1 MAKSAPSIAAISML
15 LAACG
20 SSTPTA
26 TPQASTPNPVGPPT
40 TSVAATGS
48 VTATQSAEPSGGVA
62 PSGSGVPPGGGVPAS
77 IDPSTFVAGVD
88 NPWFPLKP
96 GTKLTYTGGKD
107 GEKAVDVV
115 EVSGETKVVAGV
127 TCVVVRDRL
136 SLAGTLEERTEDW
149 FAQDRDGNVWYFG
162 EATAELDEAGNVV
175 STEGSWTAGIDGAA
189 PGIVMPASPQVGQSF
204 QQEFYPGHAED
215 RFVVLLTAAS
225 VKVPA
230 GTYRGAL
237 LTAEWT
243 PLEPRVLGEKFYAR
257 GIGLVKELDV
267 AGGNE
272 SLVLA
277 RIQRQ

>member
-1 MAKSAPSIAAISML
+1 MAKAAPLIAAISLL
-15 LAACG
+15 LADCG

-26 TPQASTPNPVGPPT
+26 PQAGTPSPVGPPT
-40 TSVAATGS
+40 ASAVATGS
-48 VTATQSAEPSGGVA
+48 GMATQSVE
-62 PSGSGVPPGGGVPAS
+62 PSGSGAPGASGVPSAS
-77 IDPSTFVAGVD
+77 GVPGTIDPSTFVANVE

-175 STEGSWTAGIDGAA
+175 STEGSWTAGVDGAA

-204 QQEFYPGHAED
+204 QQEFYAGHAED
-215 RFVVLLTAAS
+215 RFVVLLTTAS

-230 GTYRGAL
+230 GTYTRAL

-243 PLEPRVLGEKFYAR
+243 TLEPRVLGQKFYAR

-267 AGGNE
+267 TGGNE

-277 RIQRQ
+277 RLQRP